1 MLGTPVRSESLQG
14 PLSLG
19 RQPIGLASYLRPV
32 IFVLVAALV
41 AVGAWYA
48 AQVVVLDYKDAAA
61 FTSSVA
67 EAGAPLKPDTAVQVT
82 TRGAGVELEG
92 AQLFRADVADD
103 GSRSPERAVPMRLAP
118 SGQDG
123 VWTAA
128 ADGDGSLLRPDGAY
142 RLVVRVAAP
151 HPALPMPRSEI
162 LDKQYRFLT
171 VASPH
176 ARLPKDVLHPRW
188 SDPVSFTWSERMR
201 DVSVSVQPAAPIR
214 TWVDS
219 ADRTRTWVQLGGD
232 GGAGLADGQTYR
244 PSRIRSSKR

>member
-19 RQPIGLASYLRPV
+19 RKPIGLGSYLRPV

-82 TRGAGVELEG
+82 ARGAGVELEG

-103 GSRSPERAVPMRLAP
+103 GSRSPERSRPARIEVRSASWTCWP
-118 SGQDG
+118 SG
-123 VWTAA
+123 T
-128 ADGDGSLLRPDGAY
+128 
-142 RLVVRVAAP
+142 
-151 HPALPMPRSEI
+151 
-162 LDKQYRFLT
+162 
-171 VASPH
+171 
-176 ARLPKDVLHPRW
+176 
-188 SDPVSFTWSERMR
+188 
-201 DVSVSVQPAAPIR
+201 
-214 TWVDS
+214 S
-219 ADRTRTWVQLGGD
+219 ADRSTVS
-232 GGAGLADGQTYR
+232 A
-244 PSRIRSSKR
+244 SSGTTPEKSTAMRAA